1 MNSRISLFK
10 AQEIV
15 SIYQKFEGCKPDH
28 NILYPFIYLELWL
41 YKTWR
46 PGEPEVVK

>member
-1 MNSRISLFK
+1 
-10 AQEIV
+10 
-15 SIYQKFEGCKPDH
+15 
-28 NILYPFIYLELWL
+28 LYPFIYLELWL